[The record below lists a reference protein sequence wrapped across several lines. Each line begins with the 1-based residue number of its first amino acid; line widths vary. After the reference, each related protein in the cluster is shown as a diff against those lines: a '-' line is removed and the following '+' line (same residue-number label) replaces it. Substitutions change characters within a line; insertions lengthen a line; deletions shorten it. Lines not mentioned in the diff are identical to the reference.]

1 MRPDDGFDL
10 RAARRQYWLLHWGLP
25 PDRELRVEAPRGTPP
40 VVAALGTLVNLE
52 LRIARG
58 PVSRWWP
65 DQVVHLATDAAG
77 RALFLLSAGGVTLP
91 DGWARARIVAVTYDT
106 NKAGDDAHWRHA
118 FEGTRPCLERD
129 RDGCA
134 VIRRRGSRFRVTWRG
149 IVG

>member
-58 PVSRWWP
+58 ERLVLLL
-65 DQVVHLATDAAG
+65 DAT
-77 RALFLLSAGGVTLP
+77 LQL
-91 DGWARARIVAVTYDT
+91 
-106 NKAGDDAHWRHA
+106 GD
-118 FEGTRPCLERD
+118 
-129 RDGCA
+129 
-134 VIRRRGSRFRVTWRG
+134 S
-149 IVG
+149 